1 MAPKVTSS
9 SNRNKRGS
17 KKPVTKGQNPQ
28 RANRQTASNATV
40 SQSGGGRGSGA
51 RVTNAS
57 QRTTSGSARVTGG
70 ARPALPPG
78 RSGGALATRPPTQST
93 RQANARAQLRDA
105 SRGSTGPNRVGQ
117 PAGSANRMYGANV
130 VNNSVNRAVTQT
142 NLRGALAK
150 GAAPTAIA
158 GALLNA
164 PAEFKKLQALLRNP
178 KGALSRASSD
188 ILSGKP
194 YDPQTVTKASKPK
207 PKPSAGRRTNPNAAK
222 PAKPKPKPN
231 MDRPGLRYEKLA
243 DTRAPRS
250 AYGLKDKPT
259 PGTTRAST
267 PSRSSSASTPSRSST
282 PARSSAA
289 ASRPASR
296 PAASATSAERRVSA
310 STSNRESGNYGTS
323 KTNNPLMKDMVA
335 RMKAREDKAQA
346 AAASKLTYK
355 PNKDSG
361 YTPKDK
367 VKGSKD
373 YSSQFKDM
381 KGGSSRFAAELKKKK
396 KGYKLF

>member
-28 RANRQTASNATV
+28 RANRQATSKATV
-40 SQSGGGRGSGA
+40 SQSGGGRGRGA

-130 VNNSVNRAVTQT
+130 VNNSVNRAVAATRLAGL
-142 NLRGALAK
+142 NKAVCKVALPA
-150 GAAPTAIA
+150 AIA
-158 GALLNA
+158 TQAMDVVGG
-164 PAEFKKLQALLRNP
+164 FQKLANHPFL
-178 KGALSRASSD
+178 KGKG
-188 ILSGKP
+188 GKP
-194 YDPQTVTKASKPK
+194 A
-207 PKPSAGRRTNPNAAK
+207 PSAGRRTNPKAAK
-222 PAKPKPKPN
+222 PAKPKPQRQGPAVPARLANSPKPAN
-231 MDRPGLRYEKLA
+231 LP
-243 DTRAPRS
+243 
-250 AYGLKDKPT
+250 KPT
-259 PGTTRAST
+259 PK
-267 PSRSSSASTPSRSST
+267 PKPSSATTPT
-282 PARSSAA
+282 RSSAPARPA
-289 ASRPASR
+289 ASRPVASR
-296 PAASATSAERRVSA
+296 PAATPAKAKPPAASATSAERRVSA

-396 KGYKLF
+396 KDYKLF

>member
-78 RSGGALATRPPTQST
+78 RRGGALVRQGNAKPENPRRTNARN
-93 RQANARAQLRDA
+93 RQATAG
-105 SRGSTGPNRVGQ
+105 RGTTGPGRVGQ

-130 VNNSVNRAVTQT
+130 VNRSVGR
-142 NLRGALAK
+142 
-150 GAAPTAIA
+150 AIA
-158 GALLNA
+158 STRLANLSKAAGGVAL
-164 PAEFKKLQALLRNP
+164 PAAIATQAMNVVGGFQKLANHPFL
-178 KGALSRASSD
+178 KGKG
-188 ILSGKP
+188 GKP
-194 YDPQTVTKASKPK
+194 T
-207 PKPSAGRRTNPNAAK
+207 PSAGRRTNPKAAK
-222 PAKPKPKPN
+222 PTKPKPN
-231 MDRPGLRYEKLA
+231 MDRPGLRYEKMA
-243 DTRAPRS
+243 DTQAPRS

-259 PGTTRAST
+259 PGTTRASA

-282 PARSSAA
+282 PARPA
-289 ASRPASR
+289 ASR
-296 PAASATSAERRVSA
+296 PAASRPAATPA
-310 STSNRESGNYGTS
+310 
-323 KTNNPLMKDMVA
+323 
-335 RMKAREDKAQA
+335 KAKPP
-346 AAASKLTYK
+346 AASKPTVAQT
-355 PNKDSG
+355 SG
-361 YTPKDK
+361 IGP
-367 VKGSKD
+367 VKSGAEYASKKGSITESLRKIREMRAASTRRQTGQAAPALSSSKD

-381 KGGSSRFAAELKKKK
+381 KGGSSRFASELKKKK
-396 KGYKLF
+396 PKK

>member
-1 MAPKVTSS
+1 MAAYQGGQRSG
-9 SNRNKRGS
+9 RGKR
-17 KKPVTKGQNPQ
+17 KAPARP
-28 RANRQTASNATV
+28 TASKPSDKRTNFP
-40 SQSGGGRGSGA
+40 GGS
-51 RVTNAS
+51 
-57 QRTTSGSARVTGG
+57 
-70 ARPALPPG
+70 
-78 RSGGALATRPPTQST
+78 
-93 RQANARAQLRDA
+93 
-105 SRGSTGPNRVGQ
+105 
-117 PAGSANRMYGANV
+117 
-130 VNNSVNRAVTQT
+130 
-142 NLRGALAK
+142 
-150 GAAPTAIA
+150 
-158 GALLNA
+158 
-164 PAEFKKLQALLRNP
+164 
-178 KGALSRASSD
+178 
-188 ILSGKP
+188 
-194 YDPQTVTKASKPK
+194 SKPK
-207 PKPSAGRRTNPNAAK
+207 PKPK
-222 PAKPKPKPN
+222 

-250 AYGLKDKPT
+250 AYGLTAAPTAPKPKPPTRTTPSRPAARPAAKPKPT
-259 PGTTRAST
+259 PT
-267 PSRSSSASTPSRSST
+267 PKA
-282 PARSSAA
+282 PAKAK
-289 ASRPASR
+289 P

-396 KGYKLF
+396 KDYKLF

>member
-40 SQSGGGRGSGA
+40 SQSGGGRGRGA

-78 RSGGALATRPPTQST
+78 RSGGALVTRPPTQST

-164 PAEFKKLQALLRNP
+164 QAEFEKLKALLRNP

-207 PKPSAGRRTNPNAAK
+207 PEPQRQGPAVPARLANSPK
-222 PAKPKPKPN
+222 PANLPKPTPKPKP
-231 MDRPGLRYEKLA
+231 
-243 DTRAPRS
+243 
-250 AYGLKDKPT
+250 
-259 PGTTRAST
+259 
-267 PSRSSSASTPSRSST
+267 SSATTPTSSST
-282 PARSSAA
+282 PAPPA
-289 ASRPASR
+289 ASRPAASR
-296 PAASATSAERRVSA
+296 PAATPAKAKPPAASATSAERRVSS

-335 RMKAREDKAQA
+335 RLKAREDKAQA

-396 KGYKLF
+396 KAK